1 MNADSVI
8 GEGVA
13 ALLRYLERARVE
25 GGPLVAMTGHLQTN
39 DGEVR
44 ITVRADGTASAA
56 YGANTVDITPALKE
70 ALE

>member
-1 MNADSVI
+1 MSAEAAI
-8 GEGVA
+8 AEGVPV
-13 ALLRYLERARVE
+13 LLRYLERARVE
-25 GGPLVAMTGHLQTN
+25 GGPLVAMTGHLQAK

-56 YGANTVDITPALKE
+56 YGANTVDITPVLRE